1 MRFNFTPTLHQTDAH
16 MLSSGKRLH
25 PAVADLNADGYPDV
39 IVGNMSGGL
48 HYYQGK
54 AFNSISVEEEVLN
67 IETSILPNPST
78 GTVLFEASEA
88 SEVALYDLLGKKAGT
103 YEVGTLHLLNLPKG
117 LYVVH
122 FKDDKGN
129 ILATKKLVLQ

>member
-1 MRFNFTPTLHQTDAH
+1 
-16 MLSSGKRLH
+16 
-25 PAVADLNADGYPDV
+25 
-39 IVGNMSGGL
+39 MSGGL

-88 SEVALYDLLGKKAGT
+88 SEVALYDLLGKKVGT
-103 YEVGTLHLLNLPKG
+103 YELGTQHFLKLPKG
-117 LYVVH
+117 LYIAK
-122 FKDDKGN
+122 FLAENGN